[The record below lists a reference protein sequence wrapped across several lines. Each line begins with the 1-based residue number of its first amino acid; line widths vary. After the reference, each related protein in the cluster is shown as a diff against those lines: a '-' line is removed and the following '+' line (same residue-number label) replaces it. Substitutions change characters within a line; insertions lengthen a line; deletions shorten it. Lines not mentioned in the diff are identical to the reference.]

1 MLKKLGKGM
10 SAGDEKKKLRTR
22 TKQRIG
28 NEATDRAGTKFRTL
42 VIDPECTWCSC
53 HSPGTVS
60 GNFMA
65 RRVPELVPAK
75 SIRPERDITHCVN
88 TISLAGTSRRI
99 CGQRMFQ
106 VMFHFR

>member
-1 MLKKLGKGM
+1 MVGHEGSTVPMALVSVMAL
-10 SAGDEKKKLRTR
+10 DC
-22 TKQRIG
+22 
-28 NEATDRAGTKFRTL
+28 TKFRTL
-42 VIDPECTWCSC
+42 VIAPECTWCSC

-99 CGQRMFQ
+99 CGQRMFH